1 MGEEMMNRLQS
12 ARSRLLEPEAG
23 GFLPAGVEH
32 AINSGA

>member
-12 ARSRLLEPEAG
+12 AHSCLLEPEGG
-23 GFLPAGVEH
+23 GFLPVGVEH